1 MLLMKM
7 FTVMMVNAGWRIR
20 MEYTWSVIMLWVIE
34 IFATPAALLYIGAK
48 IVKALKE
55 D

>member
-1 MLLMKM
+1 
-7 FTVMMVNAGWRIR
+7 
-20 MEYTWSVIMLWVIE
+20 MEYTWDIILLWLVE
-34 IFATPAALLYIGAK
+34 IFATPAVLLYIGAK

>member
-1 MLLMKM
+1 
-7 FTVMMVNAGWRIR
+7 

-34 IFATPAALLYIGAK
+34 IFATPVALLYIGHK
-48 IVKALKE
+48 IIKALLV